1 MTPLLILS
9 PLILLAALGAV
20 WLARPVHA
28 ALLLA
33 LTLALTAVLYLTIGA
48 DFIGLVQFMVY
59 VGAVAVLI
67 VFSLLI
73 TRPGD
78 EAEEL
83 ARRPLALVVGLA
95 CTLPVLLVLLQSVS
109 RVTDPPPVAE
119 ASRAFSL
126 AQLGTALF
134 TTHAPAVI
142 AVGVLL
148 TAVMIGAALFARGEH
163 ASSAPR
169 LASRGTGE
177 CEAFQRGAHAS
188 SVPRDASCV
197 AASTKNPPTPNDP

>member
-1 MTPLLILS
+1 MIPLLILT

-20 WLARPVHA
+20 WKARPVHA

-33 LTLALTAVLYLTIGA
+33 LTLAMTAVLYLSIGA

-83 ARRPLALVVGLA
+83 VRRPKSLATGLV
-95 CTLPVLLVLLQSVS
+95 CTLPVLGVLVFQVS
-109 RVTDPPPVAE
+109 RLANPAALVVEP
-119 ASRAFSL
+119 RAVSVEK
-126 AQLGTALF
+126 LGITLF

-142 AVGVLL
+142 TVAVLL
-148 TAVMIGAALFARGEH
+148 TAVMIGAALFARDPGKKPH
-163 ASSAPR
+163 
-169 LASRGTGE
+169 
-177 CEAFQRGAHAS
+177 
-188 SVPRDASCV
+188 
-197 AASTKNPPTPNDP
+197 TPSDS

>member
-1 MTPLLILS
+1 MIPLLILT

-20 WLARPVHA
+20 WKARPVHA

-33 LTLALTAVLYLTIGA
+33 LALALNAVLYLVVGA
-48 DFIGLVQFMVY
+48 HFIGLVQFMVY

-83 ARRPLALVVGLA
+83 VRRPKSLVTGLV
-95 CTLPVLLVLLQSVS
+95 CTIPVLGVLIYSIS
-109 RVTDPPPVAE
+109 RLATPASE
-119 ASRAFSL
+119 ASEAPLVSIE
-126 AQLGTALF
+126 QLGTALF

-142 AVGVLL
+142 AVAVLL
-148 TAVMIGAALFARGEH
+148 TAVMIGAALFAREPGKK
-163 ASSAPR
+163 P
-169 LASRGTGE
+169 
-177 CEAFQRGAHAS
+177 Q
-188 SVPRDASCV
+188 
-197 AASTKNPPTPNDP
+197 TPSDS

>member
-1 MTPLLILS
+1 MIAILILA

-20 WLARPVHA
+20 WKARPVHA

-33 LTLALTAVLYLTIGA
+33 LALALNAMLYLAMGA

-78 EAEEL
+78 ERAEL
-83 ARRPLALVVGLA
+83 DRRPGSVVTGLA
-95 CTLPVLLVLLQSVS
+95 CTLPLLVGLCFMIS
-109 RVTDPPPVAE
+109 RLPETGADAHPSPG
-119 ASRAFSL
+119 FSIEE
-126 AQLGTALF
+126 LGLTLYS
-134 TTHAPAVI
+134 THAPAVI

-148 TAVMIGAALFARGEH
+148 TAVMIGAALFARDIGGK
-163 ASSAPR
+163 S
-169 LASRGTGE
+169 
-177 CEAFQRGAHAS
+177 
-188 SVPRDASCV
+188 
-197 AASTKNPPTPNDP
+197 KPPSE

>member
-1 MTPLLILS
+1 MIPLLILS

-20 WLARPVHA
+20 WMARPVHA

-33 LTLALTAVLYLTIGA
+33 LSLALNAVLYLVMGA

-83 ARRPLALVVGLA
+83 RRRPGALLPGVA
-95 CTLPVLLVLLQSVS
+95 CTLPVLAMV
-109 RVTDPPPVAE
+109 
-119 ASRAFSL
+119 
-126 AQLGTALF
+126 LF
-134 TTHAPAVI
+134 TVSKTAILETGNAPSISMESLGKTLFTSHAPAVL
-142 AVGVLL
+142 ALAVLL
-148 TAVMIGAALFARGEH
+148 TAVMIGAAL
-163 ASSAPR
+163 
-169 LASRGTGE
+169 LA
-177 CEAFQRGAHAS
+177 RGAHAS
-188 SVPRDASCV
+188 GLPRSASCE
-197 AASTKNPPTPNDP
+197 TKTADETGSEPPIS

>member
-1 MTPLLILS
+1 MIPLLVLT

-20 WLARPVHA
+20 WKARPVHA

-33 LTLALTAVLYLTIGA
+33 LSLALNAVLYLVMGA

-83 ARRPLALVVGLA
+83 VRRPKSLLPGIF
-95 CTLPVLLVLLQSVS
+95 CTLPVLAVMLFTVS
-109 RVTDPPPVAE
+109 KVAL
-119 ASRAFSL
+119 ADSKPAPSISL
-126 AQLGTALF
+126 ERLGTVLF
-134 TTHAPAVI
+134 TTHAPAVL
-142 AVGVLL
+142 AVAVLL
-148 TAVMIGAALFARGEH
+148 TAVMIGAALFAREPGKK
-163 ASSAPR
+163 P
-169 LASRGTGE
+169 
-177 CEAFQRGAHAS
+177 Q
-188 SVPRDASCV
+188 
-197 AASTKNPPTPNDP
+197 NPSDP

>member
-1 MTPLLILS
+1 MIPLLILT

-20 WLARPVHA
+20 WKARPVHA

-33 LTLALTAVLYLTIGA
+33 LTLALNAVLYLLIGA

-78 EAEEL
+78 ESEEL
-83 ARRPLALVVGLA
+83 ARRPKSLVTGLI
-95 CTLPVLLVLLQSVS
+95 CTLPVLGVLLYTVSKLASPSVAA
-109 RVTDPPPVAE
+109 PAP
-119 ASRAFSL
+119 SL
-126 AQLGTALF
+126 SVEQLGITLF

-142 AVGVLL
+142 AVGILL
-148 TAVMIGAALFARGEH
+148 TAVMIGAALFAREPGRK
-163 ASSAPR
+163 P
-169 LASRGTGE
+169 
-177 CEAFQRGAHAS
+177 Q
-188 SVPRDASCV
+188 
-197 AASTKNPPTPNDP
+197 PPSDS

>member
-1 MTPLLILS
+1 MIPLLILT

-20 WLARPVHA
+20 WKARPVHA

-33 LTLALTAVLYLTIGA
+33 LTLAMTAVLYLVIGA

-83 ARRPLALVVGLA
+83 IRRPKSLITGLV
-95 CTLPVLLVLLQSVS
+95 CTVPVLGVLIYTIS
-109 RVTDPPPVAE
+109 RVTKPTSETVE
-119 ASRAFSL
+119 APSVSL
-126 AQLGTALF
+126 EQLGTALF
-134 TTHAPAVI
+134 TTHAPAVV
-142 AVGVLL
+142 AVAVLL
-148 TAVMIGAALFARGEH
+148 TAVMIGAALFAREPGKKPQH
-163 ASSAPR
+163 PSDS
-169 LASRGTGE
+169 
-177 CEAFQRGAHAS
+177 
-188 SVPRDASCV
+188 
-197 AASTKNPPTPNDP
+197 

>member
-1 MTPLLILS
+1 MTPLLIPSLL
-9 PLILLAALGAV
+9 LILLAALGAV

-33 LTLALTAVLYLTIGA
+33 LTLALVAVYYLTIGA

-67 VFSLLI
+67 VFSLLV
-73 TRPGD
+73 TRAGD

-83 ARRPLALVVGLA
+83 AWRPLALVAGLA
-95 CTLPVLLVLLQSVS
+95 CTLPVLLVLLQTVS
-109 RVTDPPPVAE
+109 RVALLPPGADDPPVL
-119 ASRAFSL
+119 SV

-142 AVGVLL
+142 AVAVLL
-148 TAVMIGAALFARGEH
+148 TAVMIGAALFARGAY
-163 ASSAPR
+163 ASSM
-169 LASRGTGE
+169 
-177 CEAFQRGAHAS
+177 
-188 SVPRDASCV
+188 PRDASCV
-197 AASTKNPPTPNDP
+197 TASTKQPPTSNDS

>member
-1 MTPLLILS
+1 MTPFLIMC
-9 PLILLAALGAV
+9 PVILLAALGAV

-33 LTLALTAVLYLTIGA
+33 LTLSLNAVLYLLLGA

-83 ARRPLALVVGLA
+83 ARRPKSLVTGLV
-95 CTLPVLLVLLQSVS
+95 CTLPVLGVLLYVVSQTQTAKQSSETLPQV
-109 RVTDPPPVAE
+109 P
-119 ASRAFSL
+119 L
-126 AQLGTALF
+126 KQLGITLF
-134 TTHAPAVI
+134 TTHAPAVL
-142 AVGVLL
+142 AVAVLL
-148 TAVMIGAALFARGEH
+148 TAVMIGAALFARE
-163 ASSAPR
+163 
-169 LASRGTGE
+169 
-177 CEAFQRGAHAS
+177 
-188 SVPRDASCV
+188 
-197 AASTKNPPTPNDP
+197 TKPKQP

>member
-9 PLILLAALGAV
+9 PMILLAALGAV
-20 WLARPVHA
+20 WNARPVHA

-33 LTLALTAVLYLTIGA
+33 LALALTAALYLTIGA

-78 EAEEL
+78 EAEEIE
-83 ARRPLALVVGLA
+83 RRPRSLATGLV
-95 CTLPVLLVLLQSVS
+95 CTLPVLGVLLYAVS
-109 RVTDPPPVAE
+109 RMAPVPE
-119 ASRAFSL
+119 ASCDTPAL
-126 AQLGTALF
+126 PVAQLGRVLF
-134 TTHAPAVI
+134 TTHAPAVL

-148 TAVMIGAALFARGEH
+148 TAVMIGAALFARDP
-163 ASSAPR
+163 A
-169 LASRGTGE
+169 
-177 CEAFQRGAHAS
+177 
-188 SVPRDASCV
+188 
-197 AASTKNPPTPNDP
+197 TKPPTSSDP